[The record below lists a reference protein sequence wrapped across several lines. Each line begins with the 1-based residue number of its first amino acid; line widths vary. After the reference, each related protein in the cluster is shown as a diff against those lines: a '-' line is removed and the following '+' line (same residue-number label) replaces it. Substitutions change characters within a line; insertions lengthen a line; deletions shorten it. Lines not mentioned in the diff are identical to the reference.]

1 MLPDLAEIYDT
12 HASALF
18 AFLLN
23 FTRSEADA
31 RDVLQD
37 VFLKIAQ
44 RPALLDGVREVRP
57 WLIKTCHRQALD
69 SFRRRDSHARA
80 VESAAAEFPLF
91 ASAESTE
98 EQAFQTEV
106 AAAMAHL
113 PEEQRAV
120 VHLKIWENMTF
131 AEIAETLG
139 LPANTAASRYRYAL
153 DKLEALLRP
162 LQNEQLP

>member
-1 MLPDLAEIYDT
+1 MLPDLADVYDA

-31 RDVLQD
+31 SDVLQD
-37 VFLKIAQ
+37 VFVKLAE
-44 RPALLDGVREVRP
+44 RPALLDGVLELRP
-57 WLIKTCHRQALD
+57 WLMKACHRQALD

-80 VESAAAEFPLF
+80 VASAAEDFPLF
-91 ASAESTE
+91 APAETTG
-98 EQAFQTEV
+98 EQAFQTAV
-106 AAAMAHL
+106 AGAMSDL

-120 VHLKIWENMTF
+120 VHLKIWEDMTF
-131 AEIAETLG
+131 AQIAETLG
-139 LPANTAASRYRYAL
+139 LSANTAASRYRYAL

-162 LQNEQLP
+162 LQNELLS